1 MSFATLRQQ
10 LADMIANPGVWTVY
24 AYPPPTPTAN
34 SISITPDEPY
44 VEINNNTTSLSLT
57 ARFKLH
63 ICVPLLD
70 NQGNLGLIEDFILAL
85 VPKIDHTYM
94 NISNVSQPKIL
105 SIPTGDLLT
114 SDVSIELL
122 TSWSQT

>member
-85 VPKIDHTYM
+85 VPMIDHTYI

-114 SDVSIELL
+114 SDLSIELL

>member
-34 SISITPDEPY
+34 SISVTPDEPY

-85 VPKIDHTYM
+85 VPMIDHTYI

-114 SDVSIELL
+114 SDLSIELL

>member
-44 VEINNNTTSLSLT
+44 VEINNNTTSLYLT

-85 VPKIDHTYM
+85 VPKIDHTYI
-94 NISNVSQPKIL
+94 NISSVSQPKIL

>member
-34 SISITPDEPY
+34 SISVTPDEPY

-70 NQGNLGLIEDFILAL
+70 NQGNLGVIEDFILAL
-85 VPKIDHTYM
+85 VPKIDHTYI
-94 NISNVSQPKIL
+94 NISAVSQPKIL

>member
-1 MSFATLRQQ
+1 MSFATLRQE

-44 VEINNNTTSLSLT
+44 VEINITTNLSLT

-85 VPKIDHTYM
+85 VPKIDSSLI
-94 NISNVSQPKIL
+94 NISSVSQPKIL

>member
-63 ICVPLLD
+63 ICVALLD
-70 NQGNLGLIEDFILAL
+70 NQGNLGVIEDFILAL
-85 VPKIDHTYM
+85 VPKIDHTYI
-94 NISNVSQPKIL
+94 NISAVSQPKIL